1 MPGLLNQT
9 TGAALPLT
17 ASDVTSF
24 VSGYA
29 LGLTASLTYGNLE
42 AQPFQ
47 GLFVYPLDE
56 YTTVIGFEA
65 VIADRVVTV
74 QIKDKAKMES
84 GHFNPNRIRAATF
97 TGGFGADPVRG
108 QPGDHWPD
116 GERHCLHQH
125 LLRAPHSAQRG
136 CAGPAAG
143 CLRPNCAPVLH
154 GEHWPLQSTGP
165 KQSQA
170 LLRHPGPGLLEQ
182 AVPGD
187 SPGH

>member
-1 MPGLLNQT
+1 MPGLLNQM

-56 YTTVIGFEA
+56 YTAVIGFEA
-65 VIADRVVTV
+65 VIADRVITV

-84 GHFNPNRIRAATF
+84 GHFNATHIRATTV
-97 TGGFGADPVRG
+97 TGGSGANPVRG
-108 QPGDHWPD
+108 QPGDHRPD
-116 GERHCLHQH
+116 GECQGLHQH
-125 LLRAPHSAQRG
+125 LLGAPDAAQRG
-136 CAGPAAG
+136 RAGPAAC
-143 CLRPNCAPVLH
+143 CLRPNHPPVLYR
-154 GEHWPLQSTGP
+154 EHRPLQPAGRR
-165 KQSQA
+165 QRQA
-170 LLRHPGPGLLEQ
+170 LLRPRR
-182 AVPGD
+182 
-187 SPGH
+187 

>member
-1 MPGLLNQT
+1 MPGLLNQL

-84 GHFNPNRIRAATF
+84 SHFDGTRIRGTNV
-97 TGGFGADPVRG
+97 TG
-108 QPGDHWPD
+108 
-116 GERHCLHQH
+116 
-125 LLRAPHSAQRG
+125 
-136 CAGPAAG
+136 
-143 CLRPNCAPVLH
+143 
-154 GEHWPLQSTGP
+154 
-165 KQSQA
+165 
-170 LLRHPGPGLLEQ
+170 
-182 AVPGD
+182 
-187 SPGH
+187 